1 MQFRIK
7 IFVPWIVLGL
17 GACSGGG
24 GGAKDGGS
32 QDSGDVE
39 DTGEVDLWR
48 AKGAGFVYLLDG
60 EADHSRLVLEVEGTL
75 TPREGEDYYGWLLG
89 GRNGYVPVGPFDVA
103 GGQVS
108 FEQDEGFNLFEDGYN
123 SFESYVSEG
132 APVSPGAGV
141 PLWGGAMPQEALDAV
156 NSLLVEST
164 HTTSGEGSLR
174 SVETTLETILA
185 FAQSGIDNFT
195 DLATCSD
202 TSEAIY
208 NAIGASAEDID
219 HNGVVSTIEA
229 IEIGIA
235 SSEPEVNTHVKAI
248 LDDLTTAFNAL
259 GAAAEIEPEQWSA
272 IENAHD
278 CIERVQIHSDAAR
291 VQASIASCAA
301 QSCCD
306 MIFGNVIEELGLALD
321 GADANEDGVVD
332 LESEGTVE
340 CGIEFVSRLL
350 GFPVAV
356 GFEPRQ

>member
-1 MQFRIK
+1 MPFRIEF
-7 IFVPWIVLGL
+7 IGAWILL
-17 GACSGGG
+17 TLSACSGGG
-24 GGAKDGGS
+24 GGGKDGGS
-32 QDSGDVE
+32 QDSGDVG
-39 DTGEVDLWR
+39 DTGAVDLWR
-48 AKGAGFVYLLDG
+48 AKGNGFVYLLDG

-75 TPREGEDYYGWLLG
+75 TPRDGEDYYGWLLG
-89 GRNGYVPVGPFDVA
+89 GRNGHVPLGPFEVSA
-103 GGQVS
+103 GEVS
-108 FEQDEGFNLFEDGYN
+108 FEQEQGFNLFENGYN

-132 APVSPGAGV
+132 APVSPGAGI

-156 NSLLVEST
+156 HSLLVEST
-164 HTTSGEGSLR
+164 HTTTGEGSLR
-174 SVETTLETILA
+174 SVETTLETIRA
-185 FAQSGIDNFT
+185 YAQSGIDNFT
-195 DLATCSD
+195 DLATCAD

-219 HNGVVSTIEA
+219 HNGVVSTIDT

-235 SSEPEVNTHVKAI
+235 SSEPEAETHVKAI

-278 CIERVQIHSDAAR
+278 CIERVQVHSDSAR
-291 VQASIASCAA
+291 LQASIASCAA

-306 MIFGNVIEELGLALD
+306 MIFGNVISDLGLALD
-321 GADANEDGVVD
+321 GQDANEDGVVD

-356 GFEPRQ
+356 GFEPGQ